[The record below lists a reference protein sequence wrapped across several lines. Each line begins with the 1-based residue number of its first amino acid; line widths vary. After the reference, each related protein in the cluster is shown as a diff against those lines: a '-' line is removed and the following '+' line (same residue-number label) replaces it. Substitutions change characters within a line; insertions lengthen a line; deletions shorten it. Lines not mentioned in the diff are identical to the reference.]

1 MYLNGCLKTGLQ
13 SQNLIWD
20 VVIQSRFGPILKC
33 GTIKKTL
40 LQIKIRKG
48 VADVLQMHWHG
59 KVIKAI
65 EKNMYADDLRAGGN
79 TSDGV
84 SYSMQLFKKRGFN
97 LHKCNSNV
105 SKLQNNNSS
114 PN

>member
-1 MYLNGCLKTGLQ
+1 
-13 SQNLIWD
+13 
-20 VVIQSRFGPILKC
+20 
-33 GTIKKTL
+33 
-40 LQIKIRKG
+40 
-48 VADVLQMHWHG
+48 
-59 KVIKAI
+59 
-65 EKNMYADDLRAGGN
+65 MYADDLRAGGN

-114 PN
+114 PNSKIRAGKQRLNQDSYEAKIVGLVWHGKDALSVVTSAIEYKNATK

>member
-1 MYLNGCLKTGLQ
+1 
-13 SQNLIWD
+13 
-20 VVIQSRFGPILKC
+20 
-33 GTIKKTL
+33 
-40 LQIKIRKG
+40 
-48 VADVLQMHWHG
+48 
-59 KVIKAI
+59 
-65 EKNMYADDLRAGGN
+65 MYADDLRAGGN